1 MALQVDLSIGHHIFC
16 STFAASVRAALQLN
30 NCKMLP
36 FVDFNFLCLRV
47 TLSLQQP
54 YQLMDVGC
62 SPRKA
67 QGKLM
72 NPTDFLMMML
82 KTAAFPLLYL

>member
-1 MALQVDLSIGHHIFC
+1 MALQVDLSIGHHIF
-16 STFAASVRAALQLN
+16 SSMFTASVRFALQLN

-36 FVDFNFLCLRV
+36 FVDFTFLCLRV
-47 TLSLQQP
+47 TLSLQQT

-62 SPRKA
+62 TQRKS

-72 NPTDFLMMML
+72 NPMDFLIMML
-82 KTAAFPLLYL
+82 KIVAFPLLYL